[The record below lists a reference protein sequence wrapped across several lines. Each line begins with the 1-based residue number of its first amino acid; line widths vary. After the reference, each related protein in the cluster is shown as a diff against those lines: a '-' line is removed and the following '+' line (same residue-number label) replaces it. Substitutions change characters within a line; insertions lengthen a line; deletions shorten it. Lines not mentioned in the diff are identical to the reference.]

1 MIPAFTD
8 PDARRRWDAYFS
20 EIDRLLARADADV
33 VELRGD
39 LEAHV
44 VDSMA
49 RRRVEAKGNGSTQ
62 PRRASAGQSIIC
74 AHCSPTR

>member
-1 MIPAFTD
+1 MIPFTD

-20 EIDRLLARADADV
+20 EIDRLLARAADV
-33 VELRGD
+33 VELCRD

-49 RRRVEAKGNGSTQ
+49 AASGGSERERLDAAPVA
-62 PRRASAGQSIIC
+62 PRPANRLF